1 MPPCSTS
8 LRLAAVLA
16 LCAVLMGTAAAADL
30 ADERAERRARV
41 RAAVQAADKTGGGA
55 PFGLLV
61 IPVDFADARLPAGW
75 QAPVELGPRLEGP
88 GQTLANYFAVASGG
102 ACDLRVTLA
111 PLVPLPGTRRDY
123 SDVGYN
129 GFTRTRR
136 LATEALTAVR
146 DLGLEFRRLDN
157 DGPDGRAGT
166 ADDDGQVDGVL
177 ILHAGIGQENDV
189 VNGLIQPLQ
198 FFLEEP
204 VVQDGIAAGFYAVA
218 AQRSGLG
225 IWAHE
230 TAHLLGLEERYD
242 LRYAAAGASEVHA
255 RGGLGRFSLMAA
267 GAWGTG
273 GGHDPALPDAFSCL
287 QLGWYRGVDL
297 PPEGTVDTVLTAAV
311 HGRQVHRVWTHGSP
325 GDEYFLLEVRQPVD
339 GFDAAVPAGELL
351 IYHVDESVPETAW
364 STVGGVHLR
373 VQLVE
378 ADGDHSL
385 RDGLDE
391 GSAADLF
398 PGTTGAVA
406 FAPGTT
412 PGSAGYRGPSAVT
425 IAGITRL
432 ATDGGPAV
440 GYAVAASAGPALR
453 VALGFDGTDP
463 ARLALSVSSVGAPVG
478 EVSATVAAADPP
490 LGAFVG
496 GGTQQDLVLTE
507 SSPGR
512 WTPAAPVYWQ
522 EDPGLPA
529 DAATRFVVTV
539 TADGWTGPPQS
550 RTWPWQADAEVLDF
564 TGPWPGSWTI
574 AQPDG
579 DTRTTWHRWDD
590 RSPLVPAGRFVL
602 ACTAT
607 ADADGA
613 SWPDVAYDNG
623 AHTTLTS
630 APLGPGLGGV
640 RLVHTWDTELLT
652 GTMFMDGCAAVWV
665 GPDGVERQARPLD
678 PWPGRV
684 DGQSLAAL
692 HGRAAWGGP
701 GDLGA
706 DGQPLWRTD
715 LLPLPPPADGPGPWR
730 LRLVFASNTRDWD
743 HRGWQIAA
751 LESVAGELP
760 ASALPIAWNAA
771 GLAWT
776 WPGIPAGEARFT
788 VQQLQESGWADL
800 LARTFLPPFGDGR
813 FSIPADEVL
822 AALPERARTRAELRV
837 VGPAAHEGPVL
848 LASGSVVVFP
858 DGGDGATISFSA
870 PWPNPAS
877 DGVRFLVT
885 VAPGA
890 AARLRI
896 YDVAGRLAASYDYP
910 PGEHLARW
918 DGSGPGGRRV
928 AAGTYFLRL
937 EGSNGV
943 QTHKVVLLH

>member
-1 MPPCSTS
+1 MPRCSTS

-16 LCAVLMGTAAAADL
+16 FCVVLVGTARAADL
-30 ADERAERRARV
+30 SDQRAERRARV
-41 RAAVQAADKTGGGA
+41 RAAVQAADKAGGGA

-75 QAPVELGPRLEGP
+75 QAPTELGPRLEGP
-88 GQTLANYFAVASGG
+88 GQTLTNYFAVASGG

-111 PLVPLPGTRRDY
+111 PLVSLPGTRRDY

-136 LATEALTAVR
+136 LATEAVTAVR

-157 DGPDGRAGT
+157 DGPDGLAGT

-177 ILHAGIGQENDV
+177 ILHAGVGQENDL

-198 FFLEEP
+198 FFLDEP
-204 VVQDGIAAGFYAVA
+204 VDQDGIAAAFYAVA
-218 AQRSGLG
+218 AQGSGLG

-242 LRYAAAGASEVHA
+242 LRYSAAGASEVHS

-267 GAWGTG
+267 GAWGSG
-273 GGHDPALPDAFSCL
+273 AGLQPALPDAYSCW
-287 QLGWYRGVDL
+287 QLGWYEAVDL
-297 PPEGTVDTVLTAAV
+297 PGEGTVESVLTAAV
-311 HGRQVHRVWTHGSP
+311 HGRRVHRVWTHGLP
-325 GDEYFLLEVRQPVD
+325 DDEYFLLEVRQPVD

-378 ADGDHSL
+378 ADGDWAL

-391 GSAADLF
+391 GSLADLY
-398 PGTTGAVA
+398 PGSSGASS
-406 FAPGTT
+406 FAPTTT
-412 PGSAGYRGPSAVT
+412 PSSAGYRGSSAVT
-425 IAGITRL
+425 LADIRRL
-432 ATDGGPAV
+432 EQDGVAAIGCTVTASEGPAV
-440 GYAVAASAGPALR
+440 R
-453 VALGFDGTDP
+453 IELGFNGADP
-463 ARLALSVSSVGAPVG
+463 AAMDLAVLSVGAALDLI
-478 EVSATVAAADPP
+478 SATVAAADPA

-496 GGTQQDLVLTE
+496 GGTQRTVALTE
-507 SSPGR
+507 ISPGR
-512 WTPAAPVYWQ
+512 WTPSESVTWQ
-522 EDPGLPA
+522 SDPGLAP
-529 DAATRFVVTV
+529 DAATRFVVTIV
-539 TADGWTGPPQS
+539 GDGWTAPTQS
-550 RTWPWQADAEVLDF
+550 RTWSWQADAAALDF
-564 TGPWPGSWTI
+564 TGAWPGAWTI

-579 DTRTTWHRWDD
+579 DTRTTWQRWDD
-590 RSPLVPAGRFVL
+590 RSPLVPVGHFVL
-602 ACTAT
+602 ACAAT
-607 ADADGA
+607 ADATGA
-613 SWPDVAYDNG
+613 AWPDVAYDNG

-630 APLGPGLGGV
+630 APLGPGLGAV
-640 RLVHTWDTELLT
+640 RLLHAWDTELLT
-652 GTMFMDGCAAVWV
+652 GDVYMDGCAAVWV
-665 GPDGVERQARPLD
+665 GPDGAEQAARPVD
-678 PWPGRV
+678 PWPGRI
-684 DGQSLAAL
+684 DGQALAAL
-692 HGRAAWGGP
+692 HGQAAWGGP
-701 GDLGA
+701 GDLAA
-706 DGQPLWRTD
+706 DQQPVWRTD
-715 LLPLPPPADGPGPWR
+715 LLPLPADGPGPWR

-751 LESVAGELP
+751 IEPVFGAAA
-760 ASALPIAWNAA
+760 ASALPISWDAA
-771 GLAWT
+771 RLAWT
-776 WPGIPAGEARFT
+776 WPAVPEGETVFT
-788 VQQLQESGWADL
+788 VQRLEESGWVDL
-800 LARTFLPPFGDGR
+800 LARAFVPPFSDAQ
-813 FSIPADEVL
+813 FAIPADEVL
-822 AALPERARTRAELRV
+822 AALPDRARTRSELRV
-837 VGPAAHEGPVL
+837 VGPAAHDGAAL

-858 DGGDGATISFSA
+858 DGGDGAAISFSA

-877 DGVRFLVT
+877 DGVRFLVS

-896 YDVAGRLAASYDYP
+896 YDVAGRLTASYDYP